1 MNTYYYDGARAAAYA
16 QKWAFGRNPDYYNF
30 DNIGG
35 DCTNFASQ
43 CIFAGC
49 GVMNYSP
56 LFGWFYRSVNN
67 RTPSWTGVEFLY
79 KFIVNNDGV
88 GPFAKTVELNDI
100 RVGDIVQLG
109 DANGS
114 FYHSPVVT
122 GIARGK
128 ILVAAH
134 SFDTFGKDL
143 ASYNAPQLRPIHIL
157 GYRK

>member
-1 MNTYYYDGARAAAYA
+1 MNTYNYDRARAAAYA
-16 QKWAFGRNPDYYNF
+16 QKWAFGRNPDYYSF

-79 KFIVNNDGV
+79 KFLVNNDGI
-88 GPFAKTVELNDI
+88 GPFATAVELSEI
-100 RVGDIVQLG
+100 RLGDIVQLG
-109 DANGS
+109 DADGN
-114 FYHSPVVT
+114 FYHSPVVVGVT
-122 GIARGK
+122 RGK

-143 ASYNAPQLRPIHIL
+143 ASYNAAQLRPMHIL

>member
-56 LFGWFYRSVNN
+56 LFGWFYRE
-67 RTPSWTGVEFLY
+67 RTITRAEGAVLILCYIAYITYLY
-79 KFIVNNDGV
+79 
-88 GPFAKTVELNDI
+88 LNLPD
-100 RVGDIVQLG
+100 
-109 DANGS
+109 
-114 FYHSPVVT
+114 
-122 GIARGK
+122 
-128 ILVAAH
+128 
-134 SFDTFGKDL
+134 
-143 ASYNAPQLRPIHIL
+143 
-157 GYRK
+157 